1 MWLGIFAVII
11 AVSYALIK
19 FLTNVHMR
27 RLVDKRGQLNLEVQK
42 VRGRVS
48 SLDGKI
54 QVARSH
60 LGAIEQK
67 LDVARRFKKEI
78 HDRLRVELP
87 DERLIELRSCI
98 SRNPVPEPGGVRIF
112 NELEIANKISTTL
125 GAMSVAVFH
134 AHIPAAGDESE
145 EDGFVK
151 TLEKAGVKS
160 TRHTTVKSGS
170 SDEIEAIVTTFD
182 SPVDALEL
190 TQAFIQKASAQDVAE
205 LRGIVLAGVN
215 ENRVQAD
222 VIDRIFAKA
231 LERAMQSLATAP
243 PGCLLLNRA
252 AFDILTAH
260 GVTGLELPLDRTTQL
275 YAFRWQTSPGPAA
288 SRTSGEREK
297 GAPVKDEES
306 GVTAPE
312 ETNAEAESATDEV
325 DPKTLESAS

>member
-1 MWLGIFAVII
+1 MWLGIFTVIV

-27 RLVDKRGQLNLEVQK
+27 RLVNKRGQLNLEVQK

-60 LGAIEQK
+60 LSAIEQK
-67 LDVARRFKKEI
+67 LDVARRFKKET

-87 DERLIELRSCI
+87 NDRLTELRSCI
-98 SRNPVPEPGGVRIF
+98 SRNPVPEPGGVRIS
-112 NELEIANKISTTL
+112 NELEIVNKISATL

-134 AHIPAAGDESE
+134 AHIPAADDESE
-145 EDGFVK
+145 EDGFAK
-151 TLEKAGVKS
+151 TLEEAGVKS

-170 SDEIEAIVTTFD
+170 SDEIEAIVMTFE

-190 TQAFIQKASAQDVAE
+190 TQAFIRKTSAKNVAG

-222 VIDRIFAKA
+222 VIDRI
-231 LERAMQSLATAP
+231 
-243 PGCLLLNRA
+243 
-252 AFDILTAH
+252 
-260 GVTGLELPLDRTTQL
+260 LPKHSSGRC
-275 YAFRWQTSPGPAA
+275 SPSPRHLPAA
-288 SRTSGEREK
+288 CC
-297 GAPVKDEES
+297 
-306 GVTAPE
+306 
-312 ETNAEAESATDEV
+312 
-325 DPKTLESAS
+325 